1 MTSRKRGLSKEEIQR
16 LLDQDDDSDSG
27 SEFDISSSSSSD
39 TSDSEPDSDD
49 DHNDAAAAYQGS
61 TDQSSFTQ
69 LETDTCVRNRL
80 PFTGVPG
87 RRVPVSDTD
96 DPQEYFNAFI
106 TDEMI
111 NNIVTE
117 TNRRAQ
123 QLQQS
128 TALKKR
134 SHHG

>member
-49 DHNDAAAAYQGS
+49 DHNDDDAAADQGS
-61 TDQSSFTQ
+61 TDQSSFTWS
-69 LETDTCVRNRL
+69 ETDICVRNRL

-96 DPQEYFNAFI
+96 DPLEYFNAFI

-111 NNIVTE
+111 TTLLLKPIDVHSSYSS
-117 TNRRAQ
+117 
-123 QLQQS
+123 LQ
-128 TALKKR
+128 
-134 SHHG
+134 H